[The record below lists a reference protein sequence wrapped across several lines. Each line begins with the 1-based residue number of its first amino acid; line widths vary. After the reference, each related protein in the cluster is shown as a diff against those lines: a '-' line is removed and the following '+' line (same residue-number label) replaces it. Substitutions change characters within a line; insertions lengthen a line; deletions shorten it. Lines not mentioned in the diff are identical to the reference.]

1 MPKLIIA
8 KLRLF
13 FPKEGVTCVD
23 DISSGLQDHLVPARN
38 TLPAAA
44 RDLVNVSAFCH
55 LRCSKEDRSK
65 RCSLF
70 YFLPGFLDG
79 QSLSVLGIT
88 GGLVIY
94 SPLLM

>member
-1 MPKLIIA
+1 MP

-23 DISSGLQDHLVPARN
+23 DMSAGLQEHLVPAMN

-44 RDLVNVSAFCH
+44 RALVNVSGFCH
-55 LRCSKEDRSK
+55 SRCSKEDHRK

-79 QSLSVLGIT
+79 QSPSVLNIGD
-88 GGLVIY
+88 GLVY